1 MATTT
6 TNYELT
12 KAGYNDIPDIET
24 INDNMDTL
32 DSSLV
37 VGESNDDALATITKT
52 TGWTNAEPVTLG
64 DKFQSA
70 MTKIS
75 IMIKN
80 LKWIYKFIGSTDI
93 SSIGDGTITNAIS
106 TLSSNKL
113 NASDVK
119 TSLTDTSTAHAL
131 STASGKAL
139 NDAIASVNDAVTPLV
154 NVVNSVVAWDGT
166 GGAARNN
173 YAVRRGN
180 VVSISYNVYNISL
193 PANGQYWHVAS
204 ALAPSA
210 TRIISGFV
218 INSSGGALIPAT
230 YIIGTDGKISIALS
244 TSITASQF
252 MLCGTY
258 VI

>member
-37 VGESNDDALATITKT
+37 VGESNDDALANITKT

-75 IMIKN
+75 TMIKN

-139 NDAIASVNDAVTPLV
+139 NDAVTNYITSRIASLTGQHLAANTTGSFTLSLENVNGY
-154 NVVNSVVAWDGT
+154 S
-166 GGAARNN
+166 
-173 YAVRRGN
+173 
-180 VVSISYNVYNISL
+180 
-193 PANGQYWHVAS
+193 
-204 ALAPSA
+204 SA
-210 TRIISGFV
+210 TPIDAWTNDGRIVVLNRYISG
-218 INSSGGALIPAT
+218 SSIKVDCRNT
-230 YIIGTDGKISIALS
+230 S
-244 TSITASQF
+244 TTNAESF
-252 MLCGTY
+252 GVY
-258 VI
+258 VRVLYQKT

>member
-37 VGESNDDALATITKT
+37 VGESNDDVMETITKT

-75 IMIKN
+75 TMIKN

-113 NASDVK
+113 NASNVK

-139 NDAIASVNDAVTPLV
+139 NDAFAAVSNSSFSGDLGTMYVYKYHKILLFQWAGNGTELPSNNFTFTTVLPTAYRPV
-154 NVVNSVVAWDGT
+154 YNVISALRTSGNSLGYIQISTDGT
-166 GGAARNN
+166 IT
-173 YAVRRGN
+173 
-180 VVSISYNVYNISL
+180 ISTT
-193 PANGQYWHVAS
+193 AS
-204 ALAPSA
+204 ANRTWSSA
-210 TRIISGFV
+210 NAVGV
-218 INSSGGALIPAT
+218 AAH
-230 YIIGTDGKISIALS
+230 
-244 TSITASQF
+244 
-252 MLCGTY
+252 
-258 VI
+258 

>member
-37 VGESNDDALATITKT
+37 VGESNDDALANITKT

-75 IMIKN
+75 TMIKN

-139 NDAIASVNDAVTPLV
+139 NDAITPLKTFTPV
-154 NVVNSVVAWDGT
+154 SPSEWTGSWD
-166 GGAARNN
+166 
-173 YAVRRGN
+173 
-180 VVSISYNVYNISL
+180 NVYATPLTTYRLIML
-193 PANGQYWHVAS
+193 TAEYNGQIMAQQMYPPS
-204 ALAPSA
+204 MIGGGSIYLAYQDPSWNGRVKFTFDSTM
-210 TRIISGFV
+210 TRCTV
-218 INSSGGALIPAT
+218 
-230 YIIGTDGKISIALS
+230 
-244 TSITASQF
+244 SQF
-252 MLCGTY
+252 TNFTKVKLYG
-258 VI
+258 IK

>member
-37 VGESNDDALATITKT
+37 VGESNDDVMETITKT

-75 IMIKN
+75 TMIKN

-106 TLSSNKL
+106 TLSSGKL

-119 TSLTDTSTAHAL
+119 TSLTDTSTSHAL

-139 NDAIASVNDAVTPLV
+139 NDALNTIKTTSLTYSANSYVTESGADLTMYSVGKVGVIRCNLSVTSLANNETDKQIGLYSNTTFKTNFYIVIPSQTNKGNMLMTV
-154 NVVNSVVAWDGT
+154 TTDG
-166 GGAARNN
+166 RVRINN
-173 YAVRRGN
+173 LSG
-180 VVSISYNVYNISL
+180 S
-193 PANGQYWHVAS
+193 
-204 ALAPSA
+204 
-210 TRIISGFV
+210 TISGFYRA
-218 INSSGGALIPAT
+218 SIPVVLA
-230 YIIGTDGKISIALS
+230 
-244 TSITASQF
+244 
-252 MLCGTY
+252 
-258 VI
+258 

>member
-24 INDNMDTL
+24 INNNMDTL

-37 VGESNDDALATITKT
+37 VGESNDDVMETITKT

-75 IMIKN
+75 TMIKN
-80 LKWIYKFIGSTDI
+80 LKWIYKFIGSTNI

-119 TSLTDTSTAHAL
+119 TSLTDTSTSHAL

-139 NDAIASVNDAVTPLV
+139 NDALTGTVQTISGSMHNGWTTNGDCFYHK
-154 NVVNSVVAWDGT
+154 VAGFTHIHLSIRNGT
-166 GGAARNN
+166 QTSGTEIMSG
-173 YAVRRGN
+173 
-180 VVSISYNVYNISL
+180 
-193 PANGQYWHVAS
+193 
-204 ALAPSA
+204 LAPTQA
-210 TRIISGFV
+210 TLGPISNRNTKTNGYYQVDSEGYLRIYDV
-218 INSSGGALIPAT
+218 DSSN
-230 YIIGTDGKISIALS
+230 
-244 TSITASQF
+244 ITMDVF
-252 MLCGTY
+252 Y
-258 VI
+258 R

>member
-37 VGESNDDALATITKT
+37 VGESNDDALANITKT

-75 IMIKN
+75 TMIKN

-119 TSLTDTSTAHAL
+119 TSLTDTSTTHAL

-139 NDAIASVNDAVTPLV
+139 NQAITSLINAFSWKNLPAVT
-154 NVVNSVVAWDGT
+154 
-166 GGAARNN
+166 GGNT
-173 YAVRRGN
+173 
-180 VVSISYNVYNISL
+180 ITL
-193 PANGQYWHVAS
+193 PANWTEANIRFSLDGPRFFMFHVTKLNFNFAQATTYNLRNGYYADS
-204 ALAPSA
+204 GNNAFVSVSLLTAADGSA
-210 TRIISGFV
+210 TLQAVNAVLTGV
-218 INSSGGALIPAT
+218 
-230 YIIGTDGKISIALS
+230 DKLS
-244 TSITASQF
+244 TSGIQVR
-252 MLCGTY
+252 Y
-258 VI
+258 R

>member
-24 INDNMDTL
+24 INDNMDIL

-37 VGESNDDALATITKT
+37 VGESNDNALATITKT
-52 TGWTNAEPVTLG
+52 TGWTNADPVTLG
-64 DKFQSA
+64 DKFQSS

-75 IMIKN
+75 TMIKN

-106 TLSSNKL
+106 TLSSGKL

-139 NDAIASVNDAVTPLV
+139 NDSVSLLNANQARTFASDIMGRGILERCGKVRILHFGNNIYNPEAGTILEEADRPLLEKGV
-154 NVVNSVVAWDGT
+154 WAACSVGTDYTNNYRLVVNQTGSIRLQKNGSNVSVSTDNVRGQVVWVVA
-166 GGAARNN
+166 
-173 YAVRRGN
+173 
-180 VVSISYNVYNISL
+180 
-193 PANGQYWHVAS
+193 
-204 ALAPSA
+204 
-210 TRIISGFV
+210 
-218 INSSGGALIPAT
+218 
-230 YIIGTDGKISIALS
+230 
-244 TSITASQF
+244 
-252 MLCGTY
+252 
-258 VI
+258 

>member
-32 DSSLV
+32 DASLV
-37 VGESNDDALATITKT
+37 VGESNDDALANITKT

-75 IMIKN
+75 TMIKN

-119 TSLTDTSTAHAL
+119 TSLTDTSTTHAL

-139 NDAIASVNDAVTPLV
+139 NDALTNTNI
-154 NVVNSVVAWDGT
+154 
-166 GGAARNN
+166 
-173 YAVRRGN
+173 
-180 VVSISYNVYNISL
+180 VSINRVAL
-193 PANGQYWHVAS
+193 NGV
-204 ALAPSA
+204 
-210 TRIISGFV
+210 TTG
-218 INSSGGALIPAT
+218 SSGN
-230 YIIGTDGKISIALS
+230 IALS
-244 TSITASQF
+244 VANDGKTAIF
-252 MLCGTY
+252 GALVNAKNYY
-258 VI
+258 VRIWVASSNNTFYATVINPNTGATINSESVDLRYWLVKTIKL